1 MRPALVTVIL
11 ALLSSGCISLGA
23 FQGPDVL
30 PEGKTEVGVGIVG
43 GGSLEEGGG
52 GIGMFELYGRRGMAP
67 RLELGAR
74 TTGFLATEGVAIGAV
89 MVEGKYQLV
98 TTRPLVS
105 LGMGVSYYS
114 LKWGDDT
121 FYTIG
126 LYPALWIGS
135 PRLFIGARMLVV
147 TIGASNSNE
156 VGTGSMVG
164 LTIGTRLGDRVRL
177 RPELTL
183 FAPLYEGG
191 TSFLL
196 IGGLGFSVRL

>member
-1 MRPALVTVIL
+1 MRPTLLAAALGW
-11 ALLSSGCISLGA
+11 LLSGCISLGA

-30 PEGKTEVGVGIVG
+30 PEGKTEVGFGIVG
-43 GGSLEEGGG
+43 GGSLEKDESGGVG
-52 GIGMFELYGRRGMAP
+52 LFELYGRMGVAP

-74 TTGFLATEGVAIGAV
+74 TTGFLATEGIATGAI

-105 LGMGVSYYS
+105 AGMGVSFYA
-114 LKWGDDT
+114 LEVDDDS

-135 PRLFIGARMLVV
+135 PNLFAGVRMIIV
-147 TIGASNSNE
+147 TIGASNSDE
-156 VGTGSMVG
+156 VGTGSLVG
-164 LTIGTRLGDRVRL
+164 LTIGTRLGGRVRL

-183 FAPLYEGG
+183 FAPLGG
-191 TSFLL
+191 PPLL
-196 IGGLGFSVRL
+196 VGGLGIAFRL

>member
-1 MRPALVTVIL
+1 MRPTLLTAIL
-11 ALLSSGCISLGA
+11 GWLLPGCISLGA

-52 GIGMFELYGRRGMAP
+52 GVGMFELYGRRGMTP

-74 TTGFLATEGVAIGAV
+74 TTGFLATEGIATGAI

-105 LGMGVSYYS
+105 AGMGVSFYA
-114 LKWGDDT
+114 LEVDDDS

-135 PRLFIGARMLVV
+135 PNLFAGVRMIVV
-147 TIGASNSNE
+147 TMGAENSDE
-156 VGTGSMVG
+156 VGTGSLVG
-164 LTIGTRLGDRVRL
+164 LTIGGRLGDRVPF

-183 FAPLYEGG
+183 FAPLGG
-191 TSFLL
+191 PPLL
-196 IGGLGFSVRL
+196 VGGLGIAVRL

>member
-1 MRPALVTVIL
+1 MRPTLLAAALGW
-11 ALLSSGCISLGA
+11 LLSGCISLGA

-43 GGSLEEGGG
+43 GGSLEKDESGGVG
-52 GIGMFELYGRRGMAP
+52 LFELYGRMGVAP

-74 TTGFLATEGVAIGAV
+74 TTGFLAV

-105 LGMGVSYYS
+105 AGMGVSFYA
-114 LKWGDDT
+114 LEVDDDG

-126 LYPALWIGS
+126 LYPALWVGS
-135 PRLFIGARMLVV
+135 PNLFAGVRMIVV
-147 TIGASNSNE
+147 TMGAENSDE
-156 VGTGSMVG
+156 VGTGSLVG
-164 LTIGTRLGDRVRL
+164 LTIGTRLGGRVRL

-183 FAPLYEGG
+183 FAPLCEGCERG
-191 TSFLL
+191 VLL
-196 IGGLGFSVRL
+196 VGGLGIAVRL